1 MFSSPLKVGTKA
13 VTSDEDL
20 GRMLI
25 KLFLEISR
33 FKFPSYS
40 LAFHKA
46 INIRLQGE
54 ARGFFDES
62 ELQI

>member
-20 GRMLI
+20 ERMFI

-33 FKFPSYS
+33 SKLPSYS
-40 LAFHKA
+40 LAFHRA
-46 INIRLQGE
+46 INIRRQGE

>member
-20 GRMLI
+20 ERKFI

-33 FKFPSYS
+33 FKLPSYS
-40 LAFHKA
+40 LAFHRA
-46 INIRLQGE
+46 INIRRQGE

-62 ELQI
+62 KLQI

>member
-1 MFSSPLKVGTKA
+1 MFFSSHKVGTKA

-33 FKFPSYS
+33 FKLPSYS

-46 INIRLQGE
+46 INIRRQGE
-54 ARGFFDES
+54 ARGFFDKS

>member
-1 MFSSPLKVGTKA
+1 MFVSSHKVGTKA

-40 LAFHKA
+40 LAFHRT
-46 INIRLQGE
+46 INIRRRGE
-54 ARGFFDES
+54 ASGFFDES

>member
-33 FKFPSYS
+33 FKLPSYS
-40 LAFHKA
+40 LAFHRA
-46 INIRLQGE
+46 INIRRQGE

>member
-1 MFSSPLKVGTKA
+1 MFVSSHKVGTKA

-33 FKFPSYS
+33 FKLPSYS
-40 LAFHKA
+40 LAFHRA
-46 INIRLQGE
+46 INIRRQGE
-54 ARGFFDES
+54 ARGFFDKS

>member
-40 LAFHKA
+40 LAFHRTT
-46 INIRLQGE
+46 NIRRQGE